1 MDEVKMSHK
10 FVACDAARER
20 KIRAYAFA
28 NQLAFKHAM
37 VQHSWATLDI
47 EDEPTCEYIN
57 RMEINELERM
67 KFEFDVLA
75 NNIQPNIKF
84 LKAEDNPLPFVVKL
98 RGPRERGNF
107 NPQYQQSNNNWTRQN
122 FAQEQNYDYEAD
134 TYQEPQ
140 HSNYPMQPYFSG
152 PSQTVPPMAV
162 PIPYAPVGCVP
173 ANHGYNN
180 TFSATP
186 MQNGYSQI
194 NPPNGG
200 YYPSPTEY
208 RDSGVYTGSSSN
220 GNEGSQNIQYIPASH
235 PRDVP
240 YATVIPPGE
249 SQIHD
254 SSQGVPP
261 QSAEFNYPMQQYYS
275 GPSQAVSR
283 MTGQIPQS
291 PFGYAPWHGSKN
303 TVSAAPMQNGYSRN
317 ILPNDGYYPSPSESR
332 DSGVYTSSPSHGS
345 EGCQKVRQVLA
356 SSPSD
361 EKNVPAL
368 PSGMAQVHD
377 PSPSR
382 SRRQNAH
389 RKKQTVNAK
398 PQIQTAIKDEPN
410 SERNPQTVS
419 RQHEEPQLAVAED
432 NGKNDSSPKVSKDVS
447 TLPGALEKPAESL
460 ESADFDAKEIEKQ
473 DTSDEA
479 TVTVAKQRN
488 SKAELQTAPEST
500 KFVEE
505 VKPPSI
511 GTPVEDKIQTTTEL
525 ELEKKSSIVTDD
537 VSVASTT
544 DLKCDVSNSKSTQAM
559 ERSDVDAEGLKDQ
572 YTSDEATL
580 LLLPHASDSA
590 KFVVETKLLPPIGI
604 PVKDNIRTTTEF
616 ELEKKNPI
624 VPDNVSG
631 ASNRDLNCE
640 LSKLDKRLQSTETT
654 DFDTH
659 ELRDQFTSDVATLT
673 LLPHAPDSA
682 KFVVKAKLRPIIKT
696 AKCYM
701 KKVIEFKVDM
711 KGRVIVQQHKKSQ
724 KVVDVDTGKKEP
736 QRQIRKSKDVDTR
749 PNVVDDTSGASNTES
764 YLSKLERPLLSTP
777 RTPTDTETK
786 KLKGKIS
793 DDGATEPNNSEF
805 IIPHVSKLAEEPV
818 FPALTSKALDS
829 VMKCSK
835 DADVPTVENEKP
847 IKPLMSETLLAAIK
861 KDKGTA
867 NPCLNAVP
875 IVQYYPKQMNNK
887 NLTDTDGMTTK
898 SQGSKATP
906 SSQVR
911 KSQEPF
917 HNKKPGAPKNHLPAK
932 QEQDSNSGWKTVK
945 NSSKDTNNSEKLAVP
960 AEQTPVAKD
969 SKKSPS
975 SAKQKALTS
984 ASSISPTLKTEQSV
998 KENLA
1003 ESTIDTPD
1011 QPEKSQVS
1019 KSSQKK
1025 STKNKKKDKK
1035 TKIAKSSVVEDFDTL
1050 LEQFKEEDKKS
1061 AEKNGEVRE
1070 VVSETANGNRK
1081 KRTIR
1086 QYQEEK
1092 WHLEAE
1098 KEEAEKNGL
1107 ELTDSSDNLDERLEI
1122 CVNYG
1127 LPLFFVELD
1136 NCVKNRSPII
1146 NWPECP
1152 VRDSSESDEATRA
1165 RNELVLTFI
1174 NIRIFDRFT
1183 RDGSTCLLQDKF
1195 YSFLGRHYQSN
1206 LGPILEPLARTRME
1220 RELVLRDD
1228 WELIVRML
1236 NKPDHRNEWKV
1247 FNFHY
1252 VRTKDEELEPQ

>member
-1 MDEVKMSHK
+1 MSHK

-20 KIRAYAFA
+20 KNRAYAFA

-47 EDEPTCEYIN
+47 EDEPTCDYIN
-57 RMEINELERM
+57 RMEINELERA

-75 NNIQPNIKF
+75 SNIDSNIKF

-122 FAQEQNYDYEAD
+122 FAQEQNYERRAD
-134 TYQEPQ
+134 TYQAPQ
-140 HSNYPMQPYFSG
+140 HFNRPMQQCFSG
-152 PSQTVPPMAV
+152 PFQTVPPMAV
-162 PIPYAPVGCVP
+162 PIPSAPVRYVP
-173 ANHGYNN
+173 VNHGYNN
-180 TFSATP
+180 TFSTAP
-186 MQNGYSQI
+186 MQNGHFQSNQ
-194 NPPNGG
+194 PNGD
-200 YYPSPTEY
+200 YYPSPTES
-208 RDSGVYTGSSSN
+208 RDSRVYTGSSSN
-220 GNEGSQNIQYIPASH
+220 GYEGSQNIQYIPASY

-254 SSQGVPP
+254 PSHGVSPL
-261 QSAEFNYPMQQYYS
+261 SAEFNYPMQQYYS

-283 MTGQIPQS
+283 MTGQMLQV

-332 DSGVYTSSPSHGS
+332 DSGVYTSSPSNGS
-345 EGCQKVRQVLA
+345 EGCQKVQQVLA

-398 PQIQTAIKDEPN
+398 PRIQTAIKDEPN

-447 TLPGALEKPAESL
+447 TLPVALENLAESL
-460 ESADFDAKEIEKQ
+460 ESSDFDAKEIEKQ

-505 VKPPSI
+505 IKPPSI
-511 GTPVEDKIQTTTEL
+511 GTPVEDNIQTTTEL
-525 ELEKKSSIVTDD
+525 VLEKKSSIVTDD

-544 DLKCDVSNSKSTQAM
+544 DLNCDASNLKSVQAM

-590 KFVVETKLLPPIGI
+590 KFVVEAKLLPSIETT
-604 PVKDNIRTTTEF
+604 VKDNIRTTTEF
-616 ELEKKNPI
+616 ELEKESPI
-624 VPDNVSG
+624 VTDNVSG

-640 LSKLDKRLQSTETT
+640 LSKLDEPVQSTETT
-654 DFDTH
+654 EFDA
-659 ELRDQFTSDVATLT
+659 ERLKDQFTSDEATLT
-673 LLPHAPDSA
+673 LLPHAHDSA
-682 KFVVKAKLRPIIKT
+682 KFVVEAKLRPIIKT

-701 KKVIEFKVDM
+701 NKVIEFEMDM
-711 KGRVIVQQHKKSQ
+711 KGRVIVQQHKEPQ
-724 KVVDVDTGKKEP
+724 KVVDVDTGKKES
-736 QRQIRKSKDVDTR
+736 RLQIGISKDVDTR
-749 PNVVDDTSGASNTES
+749 PSVVDDMSGASNTGS
-764 YLSKLERPLLSTP
+764 DRSKLEKPLLSTP
-777 RTPTDTETK
+777 MTPIDSQTK
-786 KLKGKIS
+786 ELKGKIT
-793 DDGATEPNNSEF
+793 DDRAAEPNHSEF
-805 IIPHVSKLAEEPV
+805 IIPHISKLAEDLKI
-818 FPALTSKALDS
+818 PALTSEALDS

-835 DADVPTVENEKP
+835 DADVPTMEIEKP
-847 IKPLMSETLLAAIK
+847 IKPLMSEVLLAAVE

-867 NPCLNAVP
+867 KHCLNAVS
-875 IVQYYPKQMNNK
+875 IAQHYPKQMKNK
-887 NLTDTDGMTTK
+887 NLTDTDGTATK
-898 SQGSKATP
+898 SQGSKAA
-906 SSQVR
+906 SSSEIR

-945 NSSKDTNNSEKLAVP
+945 SSYKDTKNTEKLAVP
-960 AEQTPVAKD
+960 AEQPPVAEEG
-969 SKKSPS
+969 KKSPS

-1025 STKNKKKDKK
+1025 SMKNKKKDKK
-1035 TKIAKSSVVEDFDTL
+1035 AKTTNASVVEDFDTL

-1061 AEKNGEVRE
+1061 ADKNGKVRE

-1092 WHLEAE
+1092 WQYRAE
-1098 KEEAEKNGL
+1098 KEEAEKNGQ
-1107 ELTDSSDNLDERLEI
+1107 ELTDSSDNLDKRLEI

-1136 NCVKNRSPII
+1136 NCVKNRTPML

-1152 VRDSSESDEATRA
+1152 VRDPSESEETTRQ
-1165 RNELVLTFI
+1165 RDELVRTFI
-1174 NIRIFDRFT
+1174 KIRYLDRFT
-1183 RDGSTCLLQDKF
+1183 RDGSTCLMQDKY

-1206 LGPILEPLARTRME
+1206 LGPILEPLAKIRLE
-1220 RELVLRDD
+1220 REITLSDD
-1228 WELIVRML
+1228 WEFIVRML
-1236 NKPDHRNEWKV
+1236 NKREHRLDWKL

-1252 VRTKDEELEPQ
+1252 MSLTDKTGFE